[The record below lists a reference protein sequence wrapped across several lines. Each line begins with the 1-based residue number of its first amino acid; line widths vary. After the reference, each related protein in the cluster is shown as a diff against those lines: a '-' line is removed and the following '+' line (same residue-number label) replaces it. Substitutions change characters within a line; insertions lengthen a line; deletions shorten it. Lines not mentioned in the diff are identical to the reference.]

1 MIMKKHL
8 LSFACLVAATTCSY
22 GQTTNVLHEIQA
34 GYSPMARPLFYSDL
48 TSMVSKSFHQDFHFS
63 NSYQISYRY
72 KTPRKL
78 TLGFSVSLLNGKLSQ
93 NQNME
98 LQHTSIVT
106 AFEPKFSY
114 VKKAAFEL
122 YFFAG
127 AGVIFN
133 KNKTIVNGESVASQ
147 LYTNPTTQLTPL
159 GIRAGKKVAVFAEIG
174 YGYKGIVNLGLS
186 SRF

>member
-1 MIMKKHL
+1 MKKHL
-8 LSFACLVAATTCSY
+8 LSLACSAAIVTGSY
-22 GQTTNVLHEIQA
+22 AQIPEALHEIQA
-34 GYSPMARPLFYSDL
+34 GYSPFARPLFYSDI
-48 TSMVSKSFHQDFHFS
+48 TSLVSKSFHQDFHFS

-72 KTPRKL
+72 KTPGKL
-78 TLGFSVSLLNGKLSQ
+78 TLGFSVALLNGQLSK
-93 NQNME
+93 NQNIE

-114 VKKAAFEL
+114 LKKPAFEL

-127 AGVIFN
+127 AGIIFN
-133 KNKTIVNGESVASQ
+133 KNRTIMNGEFFASK
-147 LYTNPTTQLTPL
+147 LYTNPTTQLTPF

-174 YGYKGIVNLGLS
+174 YGYKGIANLGLS